1 MMVHLG
7 TGHCDATGYYAGWDS
22 KGLESRKACE
32 AICLSEEQCTYAAWF
47 HGKTCS
53 RYNGETCNLDRTRK
67 DFEKH
72 ELFKKQHS
80 AGRFCNIIQD
90 FFHDCFII
98 SNNFVSFSLSH
109 LLISSL
115 SIVHGNQQSISTFIK

>member
-1 MMVHLG
+1 MTTPLFYLVSNATMMVHLG

-22 KGLESRKACE
+22 KGLESSRACKAL
-32 AICLSEEQCTYAAWF
+32 CLSEEQCTYAAWY

-53 RYNGETCNLDRTRK
+53 RYNGKECNLDRDRK

-80 AGRFCNIIQD
+80 TGKF
-90 FFHDCFII
+90 
-98 SNNFVSFSLSH
+98 
-109 LLISSL
+109 
-115 SIVHGNQQSISTFIK
+115 